1 MDGVGISA
9 TKQAAKL
16 LGDVSVPTFYPAL
29 FSMVAS
35 LLEAFGTRVFGRI
48 LARAEDPFDDVL
60 GGGTSTPSTASHK
73 QQTGAGAPR

>member
-1 MDGVGISA
+1 MDGVGVYA

-48 LARAEDPFDDVL
+48 LARAENPLDDVL
-60 GGGTSTPSTASHK
+60 RGGISASSTK
-73 QQTGAGAPR
+73 QHAEAGAPR